1 MMKKYIAF
9 GITLETD
16 LNFTGVLRESTA
28 PTDVFITEGA
38 VLEKANRQ
46 TRIYRRGVQAT
57 FGMTDT
63 GLLLNWAGIGKFRI
77 SHGTEIVYQ
86 NLGADEGTM
95 RLFLLSEVIGLLLF
109 QRGLFLLHGSAV
121 RVGNKAQVFLGVP
134 GAGKSTTAAAFGKA
148 GHTVL
153 TDDLVAIQLIDNK
166 PFAVPAF
173 SQYKIWERTVEG
185 LNIDRSV
192 LEPSFEGATKFLV
205 TQPIA
210 DFPQQPIPLQSITLL
225 YPPNSRRKNERIK
238 PLRAPIELLQ
248 HFPLP
253 VQLLKAAYL
262 QKHFQD
268 ALHIAQVAEI
278 HQMKRPDGF
287 AALDQFVRAV

>member
-1 MMKKYIAF
+1 MMKKYVAF

-16 LNFTGVLRESTA
+16 INFTGVLQETTA
-28 PTDVFITEGA
+28 TTDVLITEGP
-38 VLEKANRQ
+38 VLEKANRP
-46 TRIYRRGVQAT
+46 TRIYRRGVQAR
-57 FGMTDT
+57 FGMTKT
-63 GLLLNWAGIGKFRI
+63 SLLLNWAGIGKFRI
-77 SHGTEIVYQ
+77 TNGNEIVYQ
-86 NLGADEGTM
+86 NSGADEGTM
-95 RLFLLSEVIGLLLF
+95 RLFLLSEVIGLVLF
-109 QRGLFLLHGSAV
+109 QREHFLLHGSAV
-121 RVGNKAQVFLGVP
+121 RMGNEARVFLGVP

-148 GHTVL
+148 GNTVL
-153 TDDLVAIQLIDNK
+153 TDDLVAVQLIDNK
-166 PFAVPAF
+166 PFVVPAF

-225 YPPNSRRKNERIK
+225 YPPNARRTNERIK
-238 PLRAPIELLQ
+238 PLRAPIELLH

-253 VQLLKAAYL
+253 VQLLKAGYL

-268 ALHIAQVAEI
+268 ALNIAKVAEI

-287 AALDQFVRAV
+287 AALDEFVRSI